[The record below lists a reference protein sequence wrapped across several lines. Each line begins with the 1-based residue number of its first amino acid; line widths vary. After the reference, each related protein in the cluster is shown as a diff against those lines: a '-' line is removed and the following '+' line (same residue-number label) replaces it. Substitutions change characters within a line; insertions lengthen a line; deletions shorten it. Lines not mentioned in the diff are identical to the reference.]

1 MSIRGVG
8 KGDVGRMFTRGSSA
22 RFAWFA
28 GFVFVVAS
36 GCYGTPRTSF
46 PGEGGGAGGA
56 TGAGGIG
63 GMNAGGTTGAGGIGG
78 VSAGGAGGCS
88 ASLETDPKNCGACGH
103 DCLGGKCEGA
113 ICRPFSVA
121 EIPREYTRA
130 IGLSPDYVLVSG
142 SGYQNGAA

>member
-1 MSIRGVG
+1 
-8 KGDVGRMFTRGSSA
+8 
-22 RFAWFA
+22 
-28 GFVFVVAS
+28 
-36 GCYGTPRTSF
+36 
-46 PGEGGGAGGA
+46 
-56 TGAGGIG
+56 
-63 GMNAGGTTGAGGIGG
+63 MNAGGTTGAGGIGG

-142 SGYQNGAA
+142 SGYQNGAAAIYSVDKSSGAVNRTRPQRVDGSYSRRMVGTVSLDASVWWPSFRPVSFDVGSDGVLR